1 MCKNTQNINFYVQ
14 NCTIAGREVTSQTF
28 IVHNLFFI
36 FFGGIPLYRTT
47 KISSDIFLP
56 VFLPLMTYIELVIDN
71 KNIWDTQVWNL
82 NSIHIF
88 IVHVTC
94 HIVKC
99 QTWHVKL
106 RCYWVLYSTSYSW
119 WSVSIQSIVT
129 FNWRQFL

>member
-36 FFGGIPLYRTT
+36 FFGGFPLYRTT

-71 KNIWDTQVWNL
+71 KKYLRYSGVKPKF
-82 NSIHIF
+82 NSHL
-88 IVHVTC
+88 HRPCHMSHCQMSNVTC
-94 HIVKC
+94 
-99 QTWHVKL
+99 
-106 RCYWVLYSTSYSW
+106 
-119 WSVSIQSIVT
+119 
-129 FNWRQFL
+129 